1 MIINNIVE
9 SFIHRGH
16 RTAFSQHIRAMTSRG
31 FGGRTARG
39 FASLLV
45 TGDQHG

>member
-9 SFIHRGH
+9 SFIH
-16 RTAFSQHIRAMTSRG
+16 FSQHIRAMTSRG

-45 TGDQHG
+45 TGDQHE